1 VKVARLHGVGEL
13 RLHDESPPEAAPDET
28 LVRVAA
34 VGICGSDLHWF
45 SEGGIGDAKLRAPL
59 VIGHEI
65 AGTVEAGALAGR
77 VVAVDPAIPCGV
89 CATCARGLGH
99 LCPTVL
105 FCGHG
110 ELDGGLREVMT
121 WPTRRLHPL
130 PPTLTVEDGAMLEP
144 LGVAIHAVD
153 LGHVR
158 VGNAVVV
165 VGCGPIGLMIVQL
178 ARQSG
183 ANTVVAV
190 DPLGHRRQA
199 AERLGADVA
208 LTPDE
213 ALDPHVLTDASRGI
227 EADPVFEVAGPDL
240 AVALAVRAARP
251 GGRVVLVGIPDVDR
265 TTFPASEARRKG
277 LTLMLSRRMGEVY
290 PRAINLAA
298 QRLVDIQSIVS
309 HRYSLDDVT
318 DAFETACQRLGHKVL
333 VEPPQ
338 SGGPA
343 AQRTR
348 PA

>member
-1 VKVARLHGVGEL
+1 LHGVGEL
-13 RLHDESPPEAAPDET
+13 RLHDESLPEAAPDET

-65 AGTVEAGALAGR
+65 AGTVEVGALAGR
-77 VVAVDPAIPCGV
+77 LVAVDPAIPCGS
-89 CATCARGLGH
+89 CDTCTRGLAH

-105 FCGHG
+105 FSGHG
-110 ELDGGLREVMT
+110 ELDGGLREVMA

-130 PPTLTVEDGAMLEP
+130 PPSLTAEDGAMLEP

-153 LGHVR
+153 LGRVR
-158 VGNAVVV
+158 LGTAVVV
-165 VGCGPIGLMIVQL
+165 VGCGPIGLMVVQL
-178 ARQSG
+178 ARHSG
-183 ANTVVAV
+183 ATTVIAV
-190 DPLGHRRQA
+190 DPLEHRRWA

-208 LTPDE
+208 LTPEE
-213 ALDPHVLTDASRGI
+213 ASDAHVLADAGRGV
-227 EADPVFEVAGPDL
+227 EVDPVFEVAGSDL

-277 LTLMLSRRMGEVY
+277 LTLLLSRRMGEVY
-290 PRAINLAA
+290 PRAISLAA
-298 QRLVDIQSIVS
+298 RRLVDIRSIVS

-318 DAFETACQRLGHKVL
+318 DAFETARRRIGHKVI
-333 VEPPQ
+333 VEPATLI
-338 SGGPA
+338 GPGSVGEF
-343 AQRTR
+343 RGS
-348 PA
+348 